1 MSDLFETTYNPDVLS
16 CLANLSN
23 DEVFTPPEV
32 ANEMLDLL
40 PEEIW
45 HDSSAT
51 FLDPATKSGVFLR
64 EIAKR
69 LIDGLEEEFPD
80 LEERLDH
87 IYKKQLF
94 GIATTELC
102 SLLARRSTYC
112 SKYPTCQYSI
122 VRFDDNQPMGNIR
135 YKQCEHVWY
144 AGRCKYC
151 GASQKE
157 LDRDE
162 EHEAYAYE
170 FIHLEDPE
178 EILPMKFDVIVGNP
192 PYQLNDGGNGASAS
206 PIYQKFVEQAMK
218 LNPRYLTMITP
229 SRWLAGGK
237 GLDKFRN
244 EMLNNNHLRIMV
256 DYINA
261 KDCFPE
267 NSVGGGVNYFLWD
280 RDNPGDCTVTTVL
293 GQSRDTQTRSL
304 NEFEIFVRH
313 NKAVEVIR
321 KIQAKRYQSLTTV
334 VSSRN
339 PFGLPTKERGHEDCK
354 KNDLTLIS
362 SKGRSYIARN
372 DVNQNNLID
381 KFKVMISRI
390 TYEHAGEPG
399 KDGMLRVLSKIEIL
413 KPSEV
418 CTDSYLVIG
427 PFDTEDEVNNCA
439 AYLRTRVVRFLIS
452 QTLTSINLNKDRFC
466 FVPKLDMRTSHTEE
480 ELYKEFNINEVERSF
495 IESIIRTIEVN
506 DVQ

>member
-1 MSDLFETTYNPDVLS
+1 MSDLFEATYNPDVLS

-23 DEVFTPPEV
+23 DEVFTPPEI

-40 PEEIW
+40 PKEIW
-45 HDSSAT
+45 SDSSAT

-69 LIDGLEEEFPD
+69 LIDGLEEDFPD

-122 VRFDDNQPMGNIR
+122 VRFDDDQPMGNIR
-135 YKQCEHVWY
+135 YKQCEHDWY
-144 AGRCKYC
+144 AGRCKHC
-151 GASQKE
+151 GASQRE
-157 LDRDE
+157 LDRDDE
-162 EHEAYAYE
+162 REAYAYE
-170 FIHLEDPE
+170 FIHTDRPE
-178 EILPMKFDVIVGNP
+178 EILPMKFDVIIGNP

-280 RDNPGDCTVTTVL
+280 RDNPGDCAITTVL
-293 GQSRDTQTRSL
+293 GQSRDTQIRPL
-304 NEFEIFVRH
+304 NEFEVFVRY

-321 KIQAKRYQSLTTV
+321 RIQAKNYQSLATI

-339 PFGLPTKERGHEDCK
+339 PFGLPTKERGHANHEK
-354 KNDLTLIS
+354 GDLALIS
-362 SKGRSYIARN
+362 SKGRSWIARN
-372 DVNQNNLID
+372 DVEPNKYID
-381 KFKVMISRI
+381 KYKVMISRI
-390 TYEHAGEPG
+390 TYEHAGEPD
-399 KDGMLRVLSKIEIL
+399 KDGMLRILSKVEIL
-413 KPSEV
+413 KPGEV

-427 PFDTEDEVNNCA
+427 PFNTEDEANNCI
-439 AYLRTRVVRFLIS
+439 AYLKTRVARFLVS

-466 FVPKLDMRTSHTEE
+466 FVPKLDMSISRTEQ
-480 ELYKEFNINEVERSF
+480 ELYKEFDINEEEREF
-495 IESIIRTIEVN
+495 IESLIRTIEVDN
-506 DVQ
+506 V